1 MRSKT
6 MRGGTLALLLTCAV
20 SLPAAFAAAQ
30 EAQVDAAIAAYKKT
44 SGVAG
49 NLSSIGSDTLN
60 NVMTLW
66 AETFRKVYPSVQV
79 QVEGKGSSTAPPA
92 LIAGTAQL
100 GPMSREMK
108 ADELDAFEKKF
119 GYPPTQIRV
128 AIDALAVYVQK
139 DNPLEKLTLTQVD
152 AIFSKTRRCGATQ
165 SIENWGDVGDKGM
178 LASQPIRLY
187 GRNSA
192 SGTYGYFKEVALC
205 GGDYR
210 DTVKEQPG
218 SAAVVQGVTEDK
230 QGMGYSG
237 IGYKTAGVKSL
248 QLAKDANSAYSSTE
262 PEQVYAGKY
271 PLSRFLYLYVN
282 RAPGKPLEPLTN
294 EFVKFVLSHE
304 GQEVVK
310 KDGYLPLKAAT
321 VEQELAKLR

>member
-1 MRSKT
+1 MR
-6 MRGGTLALLLTCAV
+6 RGFLALALIGM
-20 SLPAAFAAAQ
+20 SILPSAAARADA
-30 EAQVDAAIAAYKKT
+30 EVDAKISAYQKVG
-44 SGVAG
+44 GVAG
-49 NLSSIGSDTLN
+49 NLSAIGSDTLN
-60 NVMTLW
+60 NVMTMW
-66 AETFRKVYPSVQV
+66 AESFRNVYPSVQV

-119 GYPPTQIRV
+119 GYPPTQFRV

-139 DNPLEKLTLTQVD
+139 DNPLDKLTLAQVD
-152 AIFSKTRRCGATQ
+152 TVFSKTRRCGGAAGAET
-165 SIENWGDVGDKGM
+165 WGDLGVKGPM
-178 LASQPIRLY
+178 ASEPIRLY

-192 SGTYGYFKEVALC
+192 SGTYGYFKEVAMC

-237 IGYKTAGVKSL
+237 IGYKTSGVKSL
-248 QLAKDANSAYSSTE
+248 QLAKDANSPFSSTE
-262 PEQVYAGKY
+262 AEQVYAGKY
-271 PLSRFLYLYVN
+271 PLSRFLYVYVN
-282 RAPGKPLEPLTN
+282 RPPGKPLDPLT
-294 EFVKFVLSHE
+294 EQFVRFALSHE

-310 KDGYLPLKAAT
+310 KDGYMPLKFAT
-321 VEQELAKLR
+321 VDQELAKLR

>member
-1 MRSKT
+1 MY
-6 MRGGTLALLLTCAV
+6 GGRLATALLLAAL
-20 SLPAAFAAAQ
+20 LPGGVAQ
-30 EAQVDAAIAAYKKT
+30 ASEAKVDAAIAAYQKT

-66 AETFRKVYPSVQV
+66 AETFRKAYPSVQV

-100 GPMSREMK
+100 APMSRAMK

-128 AIDALAVYVQK
+128 AIDALAVYVHK

-152 AIFSKTRRCGATQ
+152 AIFSNTRRCGAPAA
-165 SIENWGDVGDKGM
+165 IDNWGDTGVKGA
-178 LASQPIRLY
+178 LAAQPIRLY

-192 SGTYGYFKEVALC
+192 SGTYGYFKETALC

-230 QGMGYSG
+230 QGIGYSG
-237 IGYKTAGVKSL
+237 IGYKTSGVKAL
-248 QLAKDANSAYSSTE
+248 ELAKDASSAYSSTD

-271 PLSRFLYLYVN
+271 PLSRFLYVYVN
-282 RAPGKPLEPLTN
+282 RAPGKPLDPLT
-294 EFVKFVLSHE
+294 EQFLRFVLSRD
-304 GQEVVK
+304 GQEVVV
-310 KDGYLPLKAAT
+310 KDGYLPLKADT
-321 VEQELAKLR
+321 VSQELAKLK

>member
-1 MRSKT
+1 
-6 MRGGTLALLLTCAV
+6 V
-20 SLPAAFAAAQ
+20 AARADA
-30 EAQVDAAIAAYKKT
+30 EVDAKITAYQKVG
-44 SGVAG
+44 GVAG
-49 NLSSIGSDTLN
+49 NLSAIGSDTLN
-60 NVMTLW
+60 NVMTMW
-66 AETFRKVYPSVQV
+66 AESFRNVYPSVQV

-119 GYPPTQIRV
+119 GYPPTQFRV

-139 DNPLEKLTLTQVD
+139 DNPLDKLTLAQVD
-152 AIFSKTRRCGATQ
+152 TVFSKTRRCGGTAGAET
-165 SIENWGDVGDKGM
+165 WGDLGVKGPM
-178 LASQPIRLY
+178 ASEPIRLY

-192 SGTYGYFKEVALC
+192 SGTYGYFKEVAMC

-237 IGYKTAGVKSL
+237 IGYKTSGVKSL
-248 QLAKDANSAYSSTE
+248 QLAKDANTPFSSTE
-262 PEQVYAGKY
+262 AEQVYAGKY
-271 PLSRFLYLYVN
+271 PLSRFLYVYVN
-282 RAPGKPLEPLTN
+282 RPPGKPLDPLT
-294 EFVKFVLSHE
+294 EQFVRFALSHE

-310 KDGYLPLKAAT
+310 KDGYMPLKSAT
-321 VEQELAKLR
+321 VDQELAKLR

>member
-1 MRSKT
+1 ML
-6 MRGGTLALLLTCAV
+6 RGRLALVFALGWCVLRAEGAQ
-20 SLPAAFAAAQ
+20 AA
-30 EAQVDAAIAAYKKT
+30 EAQVEAKIAAYQKV
-44 SGVAG
+44 SGIAG
-49 NLSSIGSDTLN
+49 NLSAIGSDTLN
-60 NVMTLW
+60 NVMSTW
-66 AETFRKVYPSVQV
+66 AEGFRKEYPSVQV

-100 GPMSREMK
+100 APMSREMK

-128 AIDALAVYVQK
+128 AIDALAVYVHK
-139 DNPLEKLTLTQVD
+139 DNPLDKATLAQVD
-152 AIFSKTRRCGATQ
+152 AVFSKSRRCGNPA
-165 SIENWGDVGDKGM
+165 SIENWGDLGVKGG

-218 SAAVVQGVTEDK
+218 SSAVVQGVTEDK
-230 QGMGYSG
+230 QAMGYSG
-237 IGYKTAGVKSL
+237 IGYKTAGVKTLS
-248 QLAKDANSAYSSTE
+248 LAKDANSPYSTTE
-262 PEQVYAGKY
+262 PEEVYAGKY
-271 PLSRFLYLYVN
+271 PLARFLYVYVN
-282 RAPGKPLEPLTN
+282 RPPGKALDPLTL
-294 EFVKFVLSHE
+294 EFMRFALSHD
-304 GQEVVK
+304 GQEDVK
-310 KDGYLPLKAAT
+310 KEGYLPLKAAT

>member
-1 MRSKT
+1 MR
-6 MRGGTLALLLTCAV
+6 RGFL
-20 SLPAAFAAAQ
+20 AFALIGVAILPSVAARADA
-30 EAQVDAAIAAYKKT
+30 EVDAKITAYQKVG
-44 SGVAG
+44 GVAG
-49 NLSSIGSDTLN
+49 NLSAIGSDTLN
-60 NVMTLW
+60 NVMTMW
-66 AETFRKVYPSVQV
+66 AESFRNVYPSVQV

-119 GYPPTQIRV
+119 GYPPTQFRV

-139 DNPLEKLTLTQVD
+139 DNPLDKLTLAQVD
-152 AIFSKTRRCGATQ
+152 TVFSKTRRCGGTAGAET
-165 SIENWGDVGDKGM
+165 WGDLGVKGPM
-178 LASQPIRLY
+178 ASEPIRLY

-192 SGTYGYFKEVALC
+192 SGTYGYFKEVAMC

-237 IGYKTAGVKSL
+237 IGYKTSGVKSL
-248 QLAKDANSAYSSTE
+248 QLAKDANTPFSSTE
-262 PEQVYAGKY
+262 AEQVYAGKY
-271 PLSRFLYLYVN
+271 PLSRFLYVYVN
-282 RAPGKPLEPLTN
+282 RPPGKPLDPLT
-294 EFVKFVLSHE
+294 EQFVRFALSHE

-310 KDGYLPLKAAT
+310 KDGYMPLKPAT
-321 VEQELAKLR
+321 VDQELAKLR

>member
-1 MRSKT
+1 MRSG
-6 MRGGTLALLLTCAV
+6 RLALGLVCAAL
-20 SLPAAFAAAQ
+20 LPAAAFAS
-30 EAQVDAAIAAYKKT
+30 EVTVDPKIAAYQKT

-128 AIDALAVYVQK
+128 AIDALAVYVHK
-139 DNPLEKLTLTQVD
+139 DNPLAKLTIPQVD
-152 AIFSKTRRCGATQ
+152 AIFSKTRRCNAPQ
-165 SIENWGDVGDKGM
+165 SLESWGDTGVTGA
-178 LASQPIRLY
+178 LATQPIRLY

-192 SGTYGYFKEVALC
+192 SGTYGYFKEAALC

-230 QGMGYSG
+230 QGIGYSG

-248 QLAKDANSAYSSTE
+248 ELAKDASGAFSGTD
-262 PEQVYAGKY
+262 PEHVYAGKY
-271 PLSRFLYLYVN
+271 PLSRFLYVYVN
-282 RAPGKPLEPLTN
+282 RPPGKPLDPLTN
-294 EFVKFVLSHE
+294 EFVKFVLSKE

-310 KDGYLPLKAAT
+310 KDGYLPLRATT

>member
-1 MRSKT
+1 MR
-6 MRGGTLALLLTCAV
+6 MRRGLLGLALFCVTI
-20 SLPAAFAAAQ
+20 LPAAVGAAG
-30 EAQVDAAIAAYKKT
+30 EAEVDAKIAAYQKT
-44 SGVAG
+44 GGVAG
-49 NLSSIGSDTLN
+49 NLSAIGSDTLN
-60 NVMTLW
+60 NVMTMW
-66 AETFRKVYPSVQV
+66 AESFRKVYPSVQV

-139 DNPLEKLTLTQVD
+139 DSPLEKLTLPQVD
-152 AIFSKTRRCGATQ
+152 TIFSKTRRCGGAAGAET
-165 SIENWGDVGDKGM
+165 WGDLGVKGP

-192 SGTYGYFKEVALC
+192 SGTYGYFKEIALC

-237 IGYKTAGVKSL
+237 IGYKTSGVKSL
-248 QLAKDANSAYSSTE
+248 ELAKDASSPYSSTE
-262 PEQVYAGKY
+262 PDQVYAGKY
-271 PLSRFLYLYVN
+271 PLARFLYVYVN
-282 RAPGKPLEPLTN
+282 RPPGKPLDPLT
-294 EFVKFVLSHE
+294 EQFIKFTLSHE

-310 KDGYLPLKAAT
+310 KDGYMPLKAAT
-321 VEQELAKLR
+321 VDQELAKLK

>member
-1 MRSKT
+1 MR
-6 MRGGTLALLLTCAV
+6 RGLLGFALVC
-20 SLPAAFAAAQ
+20 SSILPAAAARADA
-30 EAQVDAAIAAYKKT
+30 EVDAKIAAYQKVG
-44 SGVAG
+44 GVAG
-49 NLSSIGSDTLN
+49 NLSAIGSDTLN
-60 NVMTLW
+60 NVMTMW
-66 AETFRKVYPSVQV
+66 AESFRNVYPSVQV

-119 GYPPTQIRV
+119 GYPPTQVRV

-139 DNPLEKLTLTQVD
+139 DNPLEKLTLQQVD
-152 AIFSKTRRCGATQ
+152 TVFGKTRRCGGTAAAD
-165 SIENWGDVGDKGM
+165 IWGDLGVTGAM
-178 LASQPIRLY
+178 ASAPIRLY

-192 SGTYGYFKEVALC
+192 SGTYGYFKEVAMC

-237 IGYKTAGVKSL
+237 IGYKTSGVKSL
-248 QLAKDANSAYSSTE
+248 QLAKDASSPYSSTDA
-262 PEQVYAGKY
+262 EQVYAGKY
-271 PLSRFLYLYVN
+271 PLSRFLYVYVN
-282 RAPGKPLEPLTN
+282 RPPGKPLDPLT
-294 EFVKFVLSHE
+294 EQFVRFALSHE
-304 GQEVVK
+304 GQDVVK
-310 KDGYLPLKAAT
+310 KDGYMPLKSAT
-321 VEQELAKLR
+321 VDQELAKLR

>member
-1 MRSKT
+1 MRPG
-6 MRGGTLALLLTCAV
+6 RLALALVCTAY
-20 SLPAAFAAAQ
+20 LPAAIAGAS
-30 EAQVDAAIAAYKKT
+30 EAKIDAGVAAYQKT

-49 NLSSIGSDTLN
+49 NLSAIGSDTLN
-60 NVMTLW
+60 NVMTMW
-66 AETFRKVYPSVQV
+66 AESFRKVYPSVQV
-79 QVEGKGSSTAPPA
+79 QVEGKGSGTAPPA
-92 LIAGTAQL
+92 LIAGTAQV

-139 DNPLEKLTLTQVD
+139 DNPLEKATLAQVD
-152 AIFSKTRRCGATQ
+152 AVFSKSRRCGGPVSVET
-165 SIENWGDVGDKGM
+165 WGDLGVKGA
-178 LASQPIRLY
+178 LATQPIRLY

-230 QGMGYSG
+230 QGIGYSG
-237 IGYKTAGVKSL
+237 IGYKTSGVKAL
-248 QLAKDANSAYSSTE
+248 AIAKDATSPFATTE
-262 PEQVYAGKY
+262 AEQVYAGKY
-271 PLSRFLYLYVN
+271 PLSRFLFVYVN
-282 RAPGKPLEPLTN
+282 RAPGKPLDPLTN
-294 EFVKFVLSHE
+294 EFVKFALSHE
-304 GQEVVK
+304 GQEVVV
-310 KDGYLPLKAAT
+310 KDGYLPLHAAT

>member
-1 MRSKT
+1 MRSG
-6 MRGGTLALLLTCAV
+6 RLALVLVCTAY
-20 SLPAAFAAAQ
+20 LPAAPAAAS
-30 EAQVDAAIAAYKKT
+30 EAQVDAGIAAYQKT

-49 NLSSIGSDTLN
+49 NLSAIGSDTLN
-60 NVMTLW
+60 NVMTMW
-66 AETFRKVYPSVQV
+66 AESFRKVYPSVQV
-79 QVEGKGSSTAPPA
+79 QVEGKGSGTAPPA
-92 LIAGTAQL
+92 LIAGTAQI

-139 DNPLEKLTLTQVD
+139 DNPLEKATLVQVD
-152 AIFSKTRRCGATQ
+152 AVFSKSRRCGGPV
-165 SIENWGDVGDKGM
+165 SIETWSDLGVKGA
-178 LASQPIRLY
+178 LATQPIRLY

-230 QGMGYSG
+230 QGIGYSG
-237 IGYKTAGVKSL
+237 IGYKTSGVKAL
-248 QLAKDANSAYSSTE
+248 AIAKDASSPYSSTE

-271 PLSRFLYLYVN
+271 PLSRFLYVYVN
-282 RAPGKPLEPLTN
+282 RAPGKPLDALSN
-294 EFVKFVLSHE
+294 EFLKFALSHE

-310 KDGYLPLKAAT
+310 KDGYLPLHAAT

>member
-1 MRSKT
+1 MH
-6 MRGGTLALLLTCAV
+6 GGRLAIALLTAAL
-20 SLPAAFAAAQ
+20 LPGGVARAT
-30 EAQVDAAIAAYKKT
+30 EAKVDAAIAAYQKT

-66 AETFRKVYPSVQV
+66 AETFRKEYPSVQV

-100 GPMSREMK
+100 GPMSRAMK

-128 AIDALAVYVQK
+128 AIDALAVYVHK

-152 AIFSKTRRCGATQ
+152 AIFSKTRRCGAPAA
-165 SIENWGDVGDKGM
+165 IDNWGDTGLKGG
-178 LASQPIRLY
+178 LAGQPIRLY

-192 SGTYGYFKEVALC
+192 SGTYGYFKETALC

-230 QGMGYSG
+230 QGVGYSG
-237 IGYKTAGVKSL
+237 IGYKTSGVKAL
-248 QLAKDANSAYSSTE
+248 ELAKDASSAYSSTD
-262 PEQVYAGKY
+262 PAQVYAGKY
-271 PLSRFLYLYVN
+271 PLSRFLYVYVN
-282 RAPGKPLEPLTN
+282 RAPGKPLDPLTN
-294 EFVKFVLSHE
+294 EFMKFALSHE
-304 GQEVVK
+304 GQEVVLK
-310 KDGYLPLKAAT
+310 EGYLPLKAAS

>member
-1 MRSKT
+1 V
-6 MRGGTLALLLTCAV
+6 LVCV
-20 SLPAAFAAAQ
+20 SSLAAATASAADA
-30 EAQVDAAIAAYKKT
+30 EVDAKIAPYQKV
-44 SGVAG
+44 SGIAG
-49 NLSSIGSDTLN
+49 NLSAIGSDTLN
-60 NVMTLW
+60 NVMTMW

-139 DNPLEKLTLTQVD
+139 DNPLEKATLAQVD
-152 AIFSKTRRCGATQ
+152 AVFSKTRRCGGSQ
-165 SIENWGDVGDKGM
+165 SVETWGDLGLKGA
-178 LASQPIRLY
+178 LATQPIRLY

-192 SGTYGYFKEVALC
+192 SGTYGYFKEVAMC

-230 QGMGYSG
+230 QGIGYSG
-237 IGYKTAGVKSL
+237 IGYKTSGVKAL
-248 QLAKDANSAYSSTE
+248 ALAKDANSPYSSTD

-271 PLSRFLYLYVN
+271 PLARFLYVYVN
-282 RAPGKPLEPLTN
+282 RAPGKPFDPLT
-294 EFVKFVLSHE
+294 EQFLRFVLSHE

-310 KDGYLPLKAAT
+310 KDGYLPLHAT
-321 VEQELAKLR
+321 SVEQELAKLR

>member
-1 MRSKT
+1 MRPG
-6 MRGGTLALLLTCAV
+6 RLALAFLFSAL
-20 SLPAAFAAAQ
+20 LPAAVVAAADVQ
-30 EAQVDAAIAAYKKT
+30 IDAKIAAYQKT
-44 SGVAG
+44 SGIAG
-49 NLSSIGSDTLN
+49 NLSAIGSDTLN
-60 NVMTLW
+60 NVMTMW
-66 AETFRKVYPSVQV
+66 AESFRKEYPSVQV

-139 DNPLEKLTLTQVD
+139 DNPLDKLTLVQVD
-152 AIFSKTRRCGATQ
+152 AIFSKTRRCGSPQA
-165 SIENWGDVGDKGM
+165 IENWGDVGQKGA
-178 LASQPIRLY
+178 LAAQPIRLY

-230 QGMGYSG
+230 QGIGYSG
-237 IGYKTAGVKSL
+237 IGYKTSGVKTLS
-248 QLAKDANSAYSSTE
+248 LAKDANAAYFSTDAE
-262 PEQVYAGKY
+262 NVYAGKY
-271 PLSRFLYLYVN
+271 PLARFLYVYVN
-282 RAPGKPLEPLTN
+282 RAPGKPLDPLT
-294 EFVKFVLSHE
+294 EQFVKFALSHQ
-304 GQEVVK
+304 GQEVVM

>member
-1 MRSKT
+1 
-6 MRGGTLALLLTCAV
+6 MRGRLALVVSCAV
-20 SLPAAFAAAQ
+20 LLRVDTAMADTQ
-30 EAQVDAAIAAYKKT
+30 VEAKIAAYQKV
-44 SGVAG
+44 SGIAG
-49 NLSSIGSDTLN
+49 NLSAIGSDTLN
-60 NVMTLW
+60 NVMSNW
-66 AETFRKVYPSVQV
+66 AEGFRKEYPSVQV

-100 GPMSREMK
+100 APMSREMK

-128 AIDALAVYVQK
+128 AIDALAIYVQK
-139 DNPLEKLTLTQVD
+139 DNPIEKITLAQAD
-152 AIFSKTRRCGATQ
+152 AVFSKSRRCGAPA
-165 SIENWGDVGDKGM
+165 SIENWGDLGVKGA

-218 SAAVVQGVTEDK
+218 SSAVVQGVTEDK

-237 IGYKTAGVKSL
+237 IGYRTAGVKPLSV
-248 QLAKDANSAYSSTE
+248 AKDANSPYSSTDA
-262 PEQVYAGKY
+262 EQVYAGKY
-271 PLSRFLYLYVN
+271 PLSRFLYVYVN
-282 RAPGKPLEPLTN
+282 RAPGKALDPLTL
-294 EFVKFVLSHE
+294 EFMKFALSHQ
-304 GQEVVK
+304 GQEEVT
-310 KDGYLPLKAAT
+310 KDGYLPLKSAT
-321 VEQELAKLR
+321 VDQELAKLRE